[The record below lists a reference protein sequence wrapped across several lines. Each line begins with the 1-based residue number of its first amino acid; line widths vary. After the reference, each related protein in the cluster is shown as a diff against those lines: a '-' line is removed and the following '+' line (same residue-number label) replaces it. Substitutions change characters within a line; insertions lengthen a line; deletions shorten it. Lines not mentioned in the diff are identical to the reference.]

1 MSSYYEFEEE
11 LVFEVAE
18 LRCSRGQTET
28 ICVLR
33 FVTELTARISSVH
46 TLGYKYSCVV

>member
-18 LRCSRGQTET
+18 LRCSEAR
-28 ICVLR
+28 LR
-33 FVTELTARISSVH
+33 LYVF
-46 TLGYKYSCVV
+46 